1 VVSSSSGTL
10 VPSPPT
16 SLVGREDDAASVC
29 ALLRRTDVRL
39 VTLTGPGGVG
49 KTSLARYVAAQVA
62 SGYEDGECFVSLES
76 VRDPALVPTAIAE
89 ALRLREEGAVSLVDR
104 LASFLYDRRML
115 LVLDNFE
122 HVASAATVVAEVLAA
137 CPLLEVLATSRGSL
151 RLSGEHEFVV
161 APLALPDLEHRHEL
175 NALGAYPGV
184 ELFLQRARAVR
195 PDFRLSEA
203 NAGAVGAICARVD
216 GLPLAIELAAAWVRL
231 LSPAEIVPRLAH
243 PFELLTG
250 GPRDLPGRQRTLADT
265 ISWSLA
271 LLDGGAR
278 TMFTRLGVFAGGFTV
293 DAAEAVAGE
302 PGAAGAIEAL
312 AALIGH
318 GLVQRPAETDP
329 TSRPRL
335 LETVR
340 EFALEELAASG
351 EEDNVRAAHAAFYLA
366 LARGGDIERLE
377 LERANL
383 RVALRWYLA
392 REDQDGAMALSA
404 AASGFWLSRG
414 HLSEGR
420 GWLEQALALG
430 DGPPTAERARA
441 SVAAGLLAYHQ
452 ADYAVAVSH
461 LQRGLGQCR
470 ERGDEAGVA
479 RALAAL
485 ALARARAGDL
495 APAMHLAEE
504 ALAAYRRLDDEPG
517 VGRSLETL
525 GRVLW
530 IQGDYVLARAR
541 LQESRAVA
549 HRLGARDLAARAS
562 QGLGY
567 VALADGDLEG
577 ANALLEESL
586 AEFRELGDRWW
597 ALRGMCGLGHVAA
610 RRGAHAAARLQFAQG
625 LEIARELGDPM
636 LEAAC
641 LEGFAVAHGPALA
654 ARLLG
659 AAESLRERAG
669 AAWPAFVH
677 ADSERSTDGA
687 RRALGD
693 ERFAAEWAR
702 GRTMGA
708 AEILELAPPRPPDHP
723 RGLTSREVEV
733 LGLVATGLTDAQV
746 AERLVLSVRTVHSH
760 VRSIYRKLGV
770 SSRSAATGYALRHG
784 LGEVDG

>member
-1 VVSSSSGTL
+1 M
-10 VPSPPT
+10 
-16 SLVGREDDAASVC
+16 C

-49 KTSLARYVAAQVA
+49 KTSLARYVAAQLV

-76 VRDPALVPTAIAE
+76 VRDPALVPTAIAQ
-89 ALRLREEGAVSLVDR
+89 ALRLREEGALSLVDR

-115 LVLDNFE
+115 LILDNFE
-122 HVASAATVVAEVLAA
+122 HVASAATVVAELLAA

-151 RLSGEHEFVV
+151 RLSGEHEFTV
-161 APLALPDLEHRHEL
+161 APLALPDPEHRHQL
-175 NALGAYPGV
+175 DGLGAYPGV

-250 GPRDLPGRQRTLADT
+250 GPRDLPDRQRTLADT

-271 LLDGGAR
+271 LLDRGAR
-278 TMFTRLGVFAGGFTV
+278 TLFTRLGVFAGGFTV
-293 DAAEAVAGE
+293 DAAEAVAGD
-302 PGAAGAIEAL
+302 PGAAVVIEAL

-329 TSRPRL
+329 ASRPRL

-351 EEDNVRAAHAAFYLA
+351 EEDDVRAAHAAFYLA
-366 LARGGDIERLE
+366 LARGADGERLE
-377 LERANL
+377 PEQANL
-383 RVALRWYLA
+383 RVAMRWHLA
-392 REDQDGAMALSA
+392 REDQDGALALSA

-430 DGPPTAERARA
+430 AGPPTAQRARA
-441 SVAAGLLAYHQ
+441 SIAAGLLAYHQ
-452 ADYAVAVSH
+452 ADYAVAASH
-461 LQRGLGQCR
+461 LQRGLDQYR
-470 ERGDEAGVA
+470 ERCDEAGVA

-485 ALARARAGDL
+485 ALARTRAGDL
-495 APAMHLAEE
+495 APAMRLAEE
-504 ALAAYRRLDDEPG
+504 AVAAYRRLDDEPG

-549 HRLGARDLAARAS
+549 RRLGARDIVARAS
-562 QGLGY
+562 QGLGW

-586 AEFRELGDRWW
+586 AEFRALGDRWW

-669 AAWPAFVH
+669 AAWPAFVY
-677 ADSERSTDGA
+677 ADSERSADRA
-687 RRALGD
+687 RGALGD

-702 GRTMGA
+702 GRAMGA
-708 AEILELAPPRPPDHP
+708 DEIIDLAPPRPPEHP
-723 RGLTSREVEV
+723 GGLTLREVEV
-733 LGLVATGLTDAQV
+733 LGLVAAGLTDAQV

-760 VRSIYRKLGV
+760 VRSIYRKVGV
-770 SSRSAATGYALRHG
+770 SSRSAATGYALRQG
-784 LGEVDG
+784 LGKVGD

>member
-1 VVSSSSGTL
+1 VVSSSGTL
-10 VPSPPT
+10 LPSPPT
-16 SLVGREDDAASVC
+16 SLVGREGDAANVC
-29 ALLRRTDVRL
+29 ALLRRPDVRL

-49 KTSLARYVAAQVA
+49 KTTLARHVAARLA
-62 SGYEDGECFVSLES
+62 SGYEDGECFVLLES
-76 VRDPALVPTAIAE
+76 VRDPALVPTAIAQ
-89 ALRLREEGAVSLVDR
+89 ALRLREEGSVTLVDR
-104 LASFLYDRRML
+104 LASFLCDRRML

-122 HVASAATVVAEVLAA
+122 HVASAATVVAELLAA
-137 CPLLEVLATSRGSL
+137 CPSLDVLATGRGSL
-151 RLSGEHEFVV
+151 RLSGEHEFPV
-161 APLALPDLEHRHEL
+161 APLALPNPEQRHEL
-175 NALGAYPGV
+175 DALGAYPGV
-184 ELFLQRARAVR
+184 ELFVARARAVR

-231 LSPAEIVPRLAH
+231 LSPVEIVPRLAH

-250 GPRDLPGRQRTLADT
+250 GPRDVPDRQRTLADT

-271 LLDGGAR
+271 LLDRGAR
-278 TMFTRLGVFAGGFTV
+278 AMFTRLGVFAGGFTV
-293 DAAEAVAGE
+293 DAAEAVAGD
-302 PGAAGAIEAL
+302 PGGVGVIDAL

-318 GLVQRPAETDP
+318 GLVQRPAEMDP
-329 TSRPRL
+329 ASRPRL

-351 EEDNVRAAHAAFYLA
+351 EQDDVRAAHAAYYLA
-366 LARGGDIERLE
+366 LARSADSERLE
-377 LERANL
+377 PEQANL
-383 RVALRWYLA
+383 RVAMRWYLA
-392 REDQDGAMALSA
+392 RRDQDGALALSA
-404 AASGFWLSRG
+404 AASAFWLSRG

-420 GWLEQALALG
+420 GWIEQALALG
-430 DGPPTAERARA
+430 DGPATAERARA
-441 SVAAGLLAYHQ
+441 SIAAGLLAYHQ
-452 ADYAVAVSH
+452 ADYAVAATH
-461 LQRGLGQCR
+461 LERGLDQCR
-470 ERGDEAGVA
+470 ELGDEADVA

-485 ALARARAGDL
+485 ALARTRAGDL
-495 APAMHLAEE
+495 APALRLAEE

-549 HRLGARDLAARAS
+549 RRLGARDIASRAS
-562 QGLGY
+562 QGLGW
-567 VALADGDLEG
+567 VALADGELER
-577 ANALLEESL
+577 ASALLEESL

-669 AAWPAFVH
+669 AAWPAFVQG
-677 ADSERSTDGA
+677 DSEHSADRA

-693 ERFAAEWAR
+693 ERFAAEWDR
-702 GRTMGA
+702 GRAMGA
-708 AEILELAPPRPPDHP
+708 AEILDLAPPRAPEHP
-723 RGLTSREVEV
+723 AGLTLREVEV
-733 LGLVATGLTDAQV
+733 LRLVAEGLTDAQV

-770 SSRSAATGYALRHG
+770 NSRSAATGYALRQG
-784 LGEVDG
+784 LGKVEG

>member
-1 VVSSSSGTL
+1 M
-10 VPSPPT
+10 
-16 SLVGREDDAASVC
+16 
-29 ALLRRTDVRL
+29 RL

-49 KTSLARYVAAQVA
+49 KTSLARHVAARLA
-62 SGYEDGECFVSLES
+62 AGYEDGECFVSLES
-76 VRDPALVPTAIAE
+76 VRDPALVPTAIAQ
-89 ALRLREEGAVSLVDR
+89 ALGLREEGAVALVDR
-104 LASFLYDRRML
+104 LASFMFDRRML

-122 HVASAATVVAEVLAA
+122 HVASAATVVAELLAT
-137 CPLLEVLATSRGSL
+137 CPSLDVLATSRGSL
-151 RLSGEHEFVV
+151 RLLGEYEFPV
-161 APLALPDLEHRHEL
+161 APLALPNPEDRHAL
-175 NALGAYPGV
+175 DALGAYPGV
-184 ELFLQRARAVR
+184 ELFVERARAVR
-195 PDFRLSEA
+195 PDFRLSGA

-250 GPRDLPGRQRTLADT
+250 GPRDLPDRQRTLADT

-271 LLDGGAR
+271 LLDRGAR

-293 DAAEAVAGE
+293 DAAEAVAGD
-302 PGAAGAIEAL
+302 PGATGVIDAL
-312 AALIGH
+312 AALIDH
-318 GLVQRPAETDP
+318 GLIQRPGETDP
-329 TSRPRL
+329 ASRPRL

-351 EEDNVRAAHAAFYLA
+351 EQDDVRAAHAAFYVA
-366 LARGGDIERLE
+366 LARSGDNERLE
-377 LERANL
+377 PEQANL
-383 RVALRWYLA
+383 RAAMRWYLA
-392 REDQDGAMALSA
+392 REDQDGALALSA
-404 AASGFWLSRG
+404 AASAFWLSRG

-441 SVAAGLLAYHQ
+441 SIAAGLLAYHQ

-461 LQRGLGQCR
+461 LERGLDQCR

-485 ALARARAGDL
+485 ALARTRAGDL
-495 APAMHLAEE
+495 APALHLAEE
-504 ALAAYRRLDDEPG
+504 ALVAYRRLNDEPG

-525 GRVLW
+525 GRVSW
-530 IQGDYVLARAR
+530 IQGDYGVARAR

-549 HRLGARDLAARAS
+549 RRLGARDIVARAS
-562 QGLGY
+562 QGLGW

-577 ANALLEESL
+577 ANELLEESL

-610 RRGAHAAARLQFAQG
+610 RQGAHAAARLRFAQG

-641 LEGFAVAHGPALA
+641 LEGFASAHGPALA

-659 AAESLRERAG
+659 ASESLRERAG

-677 ADSERSTDGA
+677 ADSERSADRA

-702 GRTMGA
+702 GRAMGA
-708 AEILELAPPRPPDHP
+708 AEILGLAPPRPPQAHP
-723 RGLTSREVEV
+723 AGLTLREVEV
-733 LGLVATGLTDAQV
+733 LRLLAAGLTDAQV

-770 SSRSAATGYALRHG
+770 RSRTAATGYALRQG
-784 LGEVDG
+784 LG